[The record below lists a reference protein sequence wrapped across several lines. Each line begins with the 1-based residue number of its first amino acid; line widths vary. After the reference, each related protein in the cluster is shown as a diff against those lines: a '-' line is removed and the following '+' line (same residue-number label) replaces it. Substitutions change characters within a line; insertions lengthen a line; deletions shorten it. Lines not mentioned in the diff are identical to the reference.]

1 MQARTLLPLATLV
14 ISIGLA
20 MADTPFSNPDA
31 LPKVACKDIQ
41 YSEAFLQRYPKA
53 PAACV
58 EGRVS
63 NGENWGKFNAK
74 VSDTHYPDSITI
86 QPLNAAG
93 DPTGTLSFKPPAG
106 AKVYVSGKST
116 PVSQLQSGDVITLWI
131 PQTRLEAGNCRR
143 RPPALGNC
151 YRRSPSNRFTV
162 ALLGRDRSI
171 VSGLR

>member
-1 MQARTLLPLATLV
+1 MQTRTLLPLATLV
-14 ISIGLA
+14 IPIGLA
-20 MADTPFSNPDA
+20 MADTPLSNPDS
-31 LPKVACKDIQ
+31 LPKVACKDIH

-53 PAACV
+53 PAACI

-74 VSDTHYPDSITI
+74 VSVAHLPEYITI

-116 PVSQLQSGDVITLWI
+116 PVSELQNGDVITLWI
-131 PQTRLEAGNCRR
+131 PQTRLEAREMPSATASAWQLL
-143 RPPALGNC
+143 PPKN
-151 YRRSPSNRFTV
+151 
-162 ALLGRDRSI
+162 
-171 VSGLR
+171 